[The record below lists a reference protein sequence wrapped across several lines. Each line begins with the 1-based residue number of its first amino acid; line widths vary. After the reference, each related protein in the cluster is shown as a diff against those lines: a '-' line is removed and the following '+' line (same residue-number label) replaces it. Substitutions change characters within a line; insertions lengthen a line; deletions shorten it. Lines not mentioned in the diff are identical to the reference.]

1 MTATPP
7 EQLGLGE
14 LRFPDPDPRLKRW
27 SFGNLLA
34 FTGPGMILAS
44 VTIGNGE
51 VFSAS
56 RGGAVFGMTIL
67 WTFVLC
73 AIMKASIVYSGARY
87 ITLTGEHPFQR
98 WAQIIPGPRNWLA
111 LVLGVL
117 AVICF
122 PSWAVAFL
130 QALGQWSNWTFG
142 TDVDPKLWGVAWGLV
157 AFATVFLGSF
167 KVVEN
172 FQTVVVGLMV
182 LFSFVALFVSN
193 PPWVE
198 AFAGLIPNIPSSYPD
213 WVQADFPDVASRP
226 IPLEIIA
233 YLGALGG
240 GTYDYIGYV
249 GTLRAK
255 RWGMLGVPNHAEL
268 EAKLD
273 RLDTRTS
280 SAQIPLAT
288 DAENVAN
295 GRAWLRAVK
304 LDILA
309 SFVSVAILA
318 ITFVMLGDVILGTGA
333 AQDVPE
339 NDNILIN
346 QAQFFS
352 VISPVMVYFYQL
364 AIWAAFFGSLQALS
378 VIYPYTVR
386 EAFAPSFRALHDP
399 VNWKRLRIWVNVY
412 TFGGAVFLLF
422 SGVSYT
428 TVISFAGVLGGVLSL
443 GIWGF
448 AQLWTE
454 HKVLPAAFR
463 MKRWVQVVVMVSSIF
478 LTIAGVVALI
488 QFFMDFFG

>member
-1 MTATPP
+1 MTTARP
-7 EQLGLGE
+7 EELGLEE
-14 LRFPDPDPRLKRW
+14 LRFPEADPRLKKW
-27 SFGNLLA
+27 SFTNLLA

-56 RGGAVFGMTIL
+56 RGGAVFGLTIL
-67 WTFVLC
+67 WTFVFC

-111 LVLGVL
+111 LLLGVL

-122 PSWAVAFL
+122 PSWAVAFM
-130 QALGQWSNWTFG
+130 QGLGQWSNWTFH
-142 TDVDPKLWGVAWGLV
+142 TDVDPRLWGLAWGLL
-157 AFATVFLGSF
+157 AFATIFLRSF

-172 FQTVVVGLMV
+172 FQTVIVGLMI

-193 PPWVE
+193 PPWLE
-198 AFAGLIPNIPSSYPD
+198 ALAGLIPNVPSEYPG
-213 WVQADFPDVASRP
+213 WVQESYPDVASRP

-240 GTYDYIGYV
+240 GSYDYIGYV

-255 RWGMLGVPNHAEL
+255 KWGMLGAPNHAEL

-273 RLDTRTS
+273 RLDTDR
-280 SAQIPLAT
+280 AQIPLAT
-288 DAENVAN
+288 DEESVGN

-309 SFVSVAILA
+309 SFVSVSILA

-333 AQDVPE
+333 AQQVPE
-339 NDNILIN
+339 NDNILQA

-352 VISPVMVYFYQL
+352 VISPVLVYLYQL

-378 VIYPYTVR
+378 TIYPYTVR
-386 EAFAPSFRALHDP
+386 EAFAPSFRGLRDESRFQ
-399 VNWKRLRIWVNVY
+399 KLRIWVNVY
-412 TFGGAVFLLF
+412 TFGGAIVLLF
-422 SGVSYT
+422 TGVSYT

-454 HKVLPAAFR
+454 HKALPAPFR
-463 MKRWVQVVVMVSSIF
+463 MRRWVRIVVLISSIF
-478 LTIAGVVALI
+478 LTAAGLLGLV
-488 QFFMDFFG
+488 QFFVHLLG